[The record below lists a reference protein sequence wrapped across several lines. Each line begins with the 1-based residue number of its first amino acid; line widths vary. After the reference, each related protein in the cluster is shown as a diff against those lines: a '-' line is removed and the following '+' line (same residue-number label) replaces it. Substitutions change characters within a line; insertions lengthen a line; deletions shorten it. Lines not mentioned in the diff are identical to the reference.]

1 MIVRINNHLHS
12 NYEPSACAVYSLNCD
27 EESIKNTQVLEH
39 GHSRDNVNLK
49 QPYIRTN
56 KGILSRED
64 ELLRSKKR
72 SAEVYDILLKESRGL
87 FQSRRLSSEPRD
99 TKQILNRQA
108 MLQEK
113 EKKNSECYKSI
124 DMLDEI
130 ILVPR
135 NPHNLVRAVTITYNS
150 YIAFA

>member
-1 MIVRINNHLHS
+1 MIIRINNHLHS

-49 QPYIRTN
+49 QPFIRTN

-72 SAEVYDILLKESRGL
+72 SAEVMIYRSKNQEVFFTRHKANSKPSSNASRKG
-87 FQSRRLSSEPRD
+87 
-99 TKQILNRQA
+99 
-108 MLQEK
+108 K
-113 EKKNSECYKSI
+113 EK
-124 DMLDEI
+124 
-130 ILVPR
+130 
-135 NPHNLVRAVTITYNS
+135 
-150 YIAFA
+150 F

>member
-12 NYEPSACAVYSLNCD
+12 NYKPSACAVYSLNCD

-72 SAEVYDILLKESRGL
+72 SAEVYDIPLKESRGL
-87 FQSRRLSSEPRD
+87 FHETQS
-99 TKQILNRQA
+99 K
-108 MLQEK
+108 
-113 EKKNSECYKSI
+113 
-124 DMLDEI
+124 
-130 ILVPR
+130 
-135 NPHNLVRAVTITYNS
+135 
-150 YIAFA
+150 F